1 MKRAHGDAIPG
12 LKDYLGEI
20 LGPEAGGPAGYLTA
34 RGLVPL
40 LPEAAAVQRAE
51 SQSLPPL

>member
-1 MKRAHGDAIPG
+1 VKRAHGDAIPG